1 MDHGSLKDTMKL
13 YVCQSCQLIKLS
25 TSSIVNTMNINV
37 NGKSTSFLRLEL
49 ESMCYVVKQ

>member
-25 TSSIVNTMNINV
+25 TSSIVNTMKINV